1 MGRLMFM
8 LLITLLTDREVP
20 TGKTVGRTVD
30 DAVIT
35 AGVKT
40 ELATD
45 QAASLL
51 TKINVDTN
59 RGTVS
64 PNGNVESAAAK
75 QQATELTEQVKCVT
89 DVINNLASA
98 DGEIT
103 GEQSSASVSSSRTLS
118 RLQDVSFPSPRG
130 HLLSR
135 R

>member
-1 MGRLMFM
+1 MGRLVFM
-8 LLITLLTDREVP
+8 LLVTLLTDREAP

-64 PNGNVESAAAK
+64 LNGNVESAAAK
-75 QQATELTEQVKCVT
+75 QQATELTEQVKGVT
-89 DVINNLASA
+89 DVINNPASA

-103 GEQSSASVSSSRTLS
+103 GEQSSASVSSSRTPS
-118 RLQDVSFPSPRG
+118 CLQHVSFPSPRG